1 MRKIRVLVV
10 DDSVV
15 VRKIVSDT
23 LSRDADLNVVAVAAN
38 GKIALQK
45 IPQVNPDV
53 ITLDIEMPGM
63 DGLETLTEIR
73 KKYPFLPVIM
83 FSTLTEKGA
92 SSTLEAL
99 ALGATDYV
107 TKPANVG
114 SVAIAMQRI
123 SDELVPKI
131 KIFCSRAAGL
141 EPPPLIPKKLKK
153 ALPGVPKAVIKKRTL
168 DQRIDIIAIGVSTGG
183 PNALAEL
190 IPIFPNDFPVPIVVV
205 QHMPPFFTK
214 LLADRLNSKSQLR
227 VDEAKH
233 GRLVKP
239 GHVYLAPG
247 DYHMFLHQEDEVVKT
262 MMNQGPAI
270 NSCRPSVD
278 VLFQS
283 LVGIYGI
290 NILAVVL
297 TGMGQDGLTGC
308 ESIFNTGG
316 AVIIQDEASSVVWG
330 MPGFVAKANLMDKVL
345 PLKEIGPEIIKM
357 TKTGRVG
364 AFSA

>member
-1 MRKIRVLVV
+1 LFPIF
-10 DDSVV
+10 
-15 VRKIVSDT
+15 
-23 LSRDADLNVVAVAAN
+23 LSRDADINVAGVAAN
-38 GKIALQK
+38 GSIALQK

-83 FSTLTEKGA
+83 FSALTEKGA

-114 SVAIAMQRI
+114 SVAIAMQKI
-123 SDELVPKI
+123 SDELIPKI
-131 KIFCSRAAGL
+131 KIFCAKAAGL
-141 EPPPLIPKKLKK
+141 EPSPLIPKKLKQPIPAIRK
-153 ALPGVPKAVIKKRTL
+153 AVPKKRFIN
-168 DQRIDIIAIGVSTGG
+168 QRIDIVAIGVSTGG

-190 IPIFPNDFPVPIVVV
+190 IPVLQNDFPVPVVIV
-205 QHMPPFFTK
+205 QHMPPLFTK
-214 LLADRLNSKSQLR
+214 LLADRLNSKSPLR
-227 VDEAKH
+227 VAEAQH
-233 GRLVKP
+233 GNLVKP

-247 DYHMFLHQEDEVVKT
+247 DHHMFLHQEDGVVKT
-262 MMNQGPAI
+262 MLNQGPHI

-283 LVGIYGI
+283 LVGIYET
-290 NILAVVL
+290 NILAIIL

-308 ESIFNTGG
+308 ESLYNIGG
-316 AVIIQDEASSVVWG
+316 AIIVQDEASSVVWG
-330 MPGFVAKANLMDKVL
+330 MPGFVAKANLADKIL
-345 PLKEIGPEIIKM
+345 PLKEIAPEIIKM
-357 TKTGRVG
+357 ISTGRVN